1 MLKSLSIFTGNSN
14 RALADEICK
23 FVEIPLGRADV
34 THFSDGEI
42 YVEVGENVRG
52 VNCFVVQPTCSPP
65 NQALMELLIM
75 IDALKRASAGS
86 IVAIIP
92 YFGYARQDRKA
103 KPRTPI
109 TAKLVAN
116 LITAAGADRALA
128 MDLHA
133 GQIQGFFD
141 IPFDHLYAMPVLI
154 DELRVLGFGGEQ
166 TVVCRPTPAAS
177 SAPARS
183 PSGSAPG
190 LAIIDKRRP
199 APNVSEIM
207 NIVGDVRGKK
217 AVIVDDIIDTAGTL
231 TNAAHA
237 IINAGAA
244 SVSACASH
252 AVFSGKAVQR
262 IEDSPLQHVVVTN
275 TIPLSEVGAGVHQGP
290 GQERRSPA
298 RRGDQAHPPRRLDQ
312 QLVRLGTR
320 RCENNVMEVGKLT
333 VSLRGRSGKGAVA
346 QASRAGQGPGR
357 LLRRL
362 GRGRI
367 EPLPITVDV
376 KALRAA
382 LDPVRKRNTVIKPHD
397 RGRRRAARAA
407 RAGQGHT
414 RSTRC
419 AATSPTSTCSRSI
432 RTRRSAPRCRWSSTA
447 SPRARSTA
455 ASSAS
460 CCAA

>member
-1 MLKSLSIFTGNSN
+1 VLKSLSIFTGNAN
-14 RALADEICK
+14 RALAEEICK

-42 YVEVGENVRG
+42 YVEIGENVRG

-65 NQALMELLIM
+65 NQSLMELLIM

-154 DELRVLGFGGEQ
+154 EELRALGFTGDQ
-166 TVVCRPTPAAS
+166 TVVVSPDAGGVERARAYSKRLGAS
-177 SAPARS
+177 
-183 PSGSAPG
+183 

-199 APNVSEIM
+199 APNVSEVM
-207 NIVGDVRGKK
+207 NIVGDVKGKK
-217 AVIVDDIIDTAGTL
+217 AIIVDDIIDTAGTL
-231 TNAAHA
+231 TQAAIA

-262 IEDSPLQHVVVTN
+262 ITDSPLQQVIVTN
-275 TIPLSEVGAGVHQGP
+275 TIPLAEA
-290 GQERRSPA
+290 GQECA
-298 RRGDQAHPPRRLDQ
+298 K
-312 QLVRLGTR
+312 VR
-320 RCENNVMEVGKLT
+320 VKSV
-333 VSLRGRSGKGAVA
+333 
-346 QASRAGQGPGR
+346 GR
-357 LLRRL
+357 LL
-362 GRGRI
+362 GEAIKRI
-367 EPLPITVDV
+367 HHGD
-376 KALRAA
+376 
-382 LDPVRKRNTVIKPHD
+382 
-397 RGRRRAARAA
+397 
-407 RAGQGHT
+407 
-414 RSTRC
+414 
-419 AATSPTSTCSRSI
+419 SI
-432 RTRRSAPRCRWSSTA
+432 SSLFV
-447 SPRARSTA
+447 
-455 ASSAS
+455 
-460 CCAA
+460 

>member
-1 MLKSLSIFTGNSN
+1 MLKSLSIFTGNAN

-65 NQALMELLIM
+65 NQSLMEVLIM

-154 DELRVLGFGGEQ
+154 EELRVLGFGGEG
-166 TVVCRPTPAAS
+166 TVVVSPDAGGVER
-177 SAPARS
+177 ARAFS
-183 PSGSAPG
+183 KRLGAG

-217 AVIVDDIIDTAGTL
+217 TVIVDDIIDTAGTL

-237 IINAGAA
+237 IINAGAQ

-262 IEDSPLQHVVVTN
+262 ITDSPLQHVVVTN
-275 TIPLSEVGAGVHQGP
+275 TIPQSEEGAACP
-290 GQERRSPA
+290 K
-298 RRGDQAHPPRRLDQ
+298 
-312 QLVRLGTR
+312 VR
-320 RCENNVMEVGKLT
+320 VKSV
-333 VSLRGRSGKGAVA
+333 
-346 QASRAGQGPGR
+346 GR
-357 LLRRL
+357 LL
-362 GRGRI
+362 GEAIKRI
-367 EPLPITVDV
+367 HHGD
-376 KALRAA
+376 
-382 LDPVRKRNTVIKPHD
+382 
-397 RGRRRAARAA
+397 
-407 RAGQGHT
+407 
-414 RSTRC
+414 
-419 AATSPTSTCSRSI
+419 SI
-432 RTRRSAPRCRWSSTA
+432 SSLFV
-447 SPRARSTA
+447 
-455 ASSAS
+455 
-460 CCAA
+460 

>member
-1 MLKSLSIFTGNSN
+1 MIKALTIFSGSAN
-14 RALADEICK
+14 RELADAVCRY
-23 FVEIPLGRADV
+23 VEINPGRCEVAK
-34 THFSDGEI
+34 FSDGETF
-42 YVEVGENVRG
+42 VEIGENVRG
-52 VNCFVVQPTCSPP
+52 VNCFVVQSTCSPP

-166 TVVCRPTPAAS
+166 TIVVSPDAGGVER
-177 SAPARS
+177 ARAFS
-183 PSGSAPG
+183 KRLGAG

-237 IINAGAA
+237 IIGAGAA
-244 SVSACASH
+244 SVSACATH

-275 TIPLSEVGAGVHQGP
+275 TIPLGEAGAAC
-290 GQERRSPA
+290 SK
-298 RRGDQAHPPRRLDQ
+298 
-312 QLVRLGTR
+312 VR
-320 RCENNVMEVGKLT
+320 VKSV
-333 VSLRGRSGKGAVA
+333 
-346 QASRAGQGPGR
+346 GR
-357 LLRRL
+357 LLGEAL
-362 GRGRI
+362 KRI
-367 EPLPITVDV
+367 HHGD
-376 KALRAA
+376 
-382 LDPVRKRNTVIKPHD
+382 
-397 RGRRRAARAA
+397 
-407 RAGQGHT
+407 
-414 RSTRC
+414 
-419 AATSPTSTCSRSI
+419 SI
-432 RTRRSAPRCRWSSTA
+432 SSLFV
-447 SPRARSTA
+447 
-455 ASSAS
+455 
-460 CCAA
+460 

>member
-1 MLKSLSIFTGNSN
+1 MLKSLSIFTGNAN

-42 YVEVGENVRG
+42 YVEIGENVRG

-65 NQALMELLIM
+65 NQSLMELLIM
-75 IDALKRASAGS
+75 VDALKRASAGS

-141 IPFDHLYAMPVLI
+141 IPFDHLYSMPVLI
-154 DELRVLGFGGEQ
+154 EELRMLGYGGDS
-166 TVVCRPTPAAS
+166 TVVVSPDAGGVER
-177 SAPARS
+177 ARAFS
-183 PSGSAPG
+183 KRLGAG

-217 AVIVDDIIDTAGTL
+217 TVIVDDIIDTAGTL

-262 IEDSPLQHVVVTN
+262 ISDSPLEHVVVTN
-275 TIPLSEVGAGVHQGP
+275 TIPQSEAGAACKKV
-290 GQERRSPA
+290 RVRS
-298 RRGDQAHPPRRLDQ
+298 
-312 QLVRLGTR
+312 V
-320 RCENNVMEVGKLT
+320 
-333 VSLRGRSGKGAVA
+333 
-346 QASRAGQGPGR
+346 GR
-357 LLRRL
+357 LL
-362 GRGRI
+362 GEAIKRI
-367 EPLPITVDV
+367 HHGD
-376 KALRAA
+376 
-382 LDPVRKRNTVIKPHD
+382 
-397 RGRRRAARAA
+397 
-407 RAGQGHT
+407 
-414 RSTRC
+414 
-419 AATSPTSTCSRSI
+419 SI
-432 RTRRSAPRCRWSSTA
+432 SSLFM
-447 SPRARSTA
+447 
-455 ASSAS
+455 
-460 CCAA
+460 